1 MADFSIGFK
10 MVFKTDCKWNCFGKF
25 MEFLSLDTQSK
36 CIWCVVFNSKPTTI
50 TVYWTWSDSNRL
62 YVCAYCIYS
71 TCTFE
76 SVFLKRTILR
86 FIFILPSIS
95 FFFFFFCFDIIFLF
109 RSRSRSRTRSRLN
122 DISWFTLT
130 VTVFFFVS
138 IRTLIAYSS
147 YLFHAYYIRVLRS
160 CTTYWFYFPSSFSHG
175 DDRMGD
181 SSGGD
186 WRLAYSVLVG
196 GVLFFIQ

>member
-1 MADFSIGFK
+1 MKLFWEIYGISLFGYTKQMHLVCSFRSQFIELGPIQI
-10 MVFKTDCKWNCFGKF
+10 DCMFV
-25 MEFLSLDTQSK
+25 
-36 CIWCVVFNSKPTTI
+36 CV
-50 TVYWTWSDSNRL
+50 L
-62 YVCAYCIYS
+62 YTCIYS

-147 YLFHAYYIRVLRS
+147 YLFYAYYIRVLRS